1 MKRSLKLFNKIGK
14 KPRSRRDVREY
25 DEEFEEDYFEDDYD
39 EEFEEEYG
47 DEDYRDDD
55 EDYRDDDEDYRDD
68 DYPEDD
74 YPDEDYPEDDYP
86 KEDYPEGRSYSR
98 EKHGDFNQELREDDD
113 FDVDTNRQK
122 YEDDEYPDEDDY
134 PEEDNYTEQD
144 EYLEDEVVNDSK
156 VVPFPAK
163 AVAEDEDNYSDRDY
177 FEEES
182 YEAEPEYEDKRY
194 ADESDYRG
202 GVEPDE
208 ADYRGDVDEAADDA
222 DYRDEA
228 DDAEDN
234 VDNRVDVD
242 DAAGA
247 DDYPEEA
254 EADADYRDEAED
266 SDADYEDDDYD
277 PEFEEDYG
285 DQVDNRYKNEGD
297 YPDEEDDRYEDEDDY
312 PEDDIDD
319 RYDDERDY
327 RDAEDY
333 DRYEEDYDED
343 YDRYDEDYRDDEDD
357 YYAGA
362 AVAPGK
368 RGGRD
373 GARSSRASKA
383 DKRSGR
389 DRNDRDRRRRGG
401 AGAGAKIIE
410 FVKNTSFAERAAA
423 IVAILLVVGG
433 LITMSFYRDALGR
446 TAEINS
452 FAEVGAGMQFDDVIG
467 STGLLA
473 VADAERARAMT
484 AGIIIEEEEEEEEVA
499 DDAQGV
505 TIKMT
510 LTTIKSDMKVKFI
523 NSETNKLVANVP
535 FEISVVTP
543 DGTKVT
549 YDDHD
554 KDGII
559 YKNNL
564 TAGKYKVTP
573 NALPSEFS
581 NYALELGTQ
590 TLTIKDTVETKVVD
604 VSNEIKKESQVNA
617 AKEDTAV
624 QDVVESAL
632 TDTVEWVDSNQGS
645 TSSGSG
651 NYNYEQINKD
661 TIADPS
667 TSSMIPT
674 GTIRRLSASRGRTE
688 GASTDTS
695 TEGSTV
701 AGAGRTGD
709 DTNPDDAGNDG
720 SGEGGSQDSGG
731 GSSSGDGASTDAS
744 VETPKDMTVSI
755 SSSSLEVGQT
765 ANISVTGPSSFTCTS
780 SDEAVATVSN
790 DGTVT
795 AKGEGSATITVKA
808 DGYNNGSVSVSV
820 KKAEVVLQ
828 DMTLSSTNIN
838 MKVGEKTKLT
848 ATGPSSVTFKSSAD
862 NIAAVGSD
870 GTIEAKAE
878 GKATIT
884 VTADG
889 YKDATAT
896 VNVAKA
902 DEKLI
907 TFTSS
912 PSPFSIAKDAT
923 GKLTV
928 SGIDANA
935 VTFKSSDEKIAT
947 VAKDGTVKGVAE
959 GKATITISAS
969 GYKDAT
975 IEVTVTKNSDN
986 AVDMN
991 ATKVTLVQGRTFKLA
1006 PKDSGKKVTYS
1017 SAKSDIASVGGD
1029 GTITGVGAGSTTITV
1044 KCEGYKDGTVEVTVI
1059 SKTTVLKDKNGNTVY
1074 VKNANGDYVEATYD
1088 DYYKGST
1095 FYLRKEKPGPDV
1107 KQGWWTIDGKTYY
1120 FDKNGNYVTGE
1131 QVIKGAK
1138 YTFGSDGAL
1147 SSSSGTL
1154 GIDVSKWNGN
1164 IDWNKV
1170 KNNGV
1175 NFVII
1180 RCGYRGSSA
1189 GALIEDPKFRA
1200 NIKGAQAAGLRV
1212 GVYFFSQA
1220 VNEVEAVEEAS
1231 MCINLCKGYS
1241 LSFPIYIDVEGSN
1254 GRGDTIS
1261 ASQRTANIKAFCG
1274 TVQSAGYRAGVYS
1287 NKTWFTKNINTASLT
1302 NYKIWLAQ
1310 YAANVSY
1317 TATRYD
1323 MWQYTSKGSVSG
1335 ISGNVDMNI
1344 LYN

>member
-14 KPRSRRDVREY
+14 KPRRRQDVKDY
-25 DEEFEEDYFEDDYD
+25 DEEFEEDYYEDEEYD

-55 EDYRDDDEDYRDD
+55 EDYRD
-68 DYPEDD
+68 
-74 YPDEDYPEDDYP
+74 EDYPEDDYP
-86 KEDYPEGRSYSR
+86 EEDYPEDRSYSR
-98 EKHGDFNQELREDDD
+98 EKHGDFDQELREDDD
-113 FDVDTNRQK
+113 FDVDTNRK
-122 YEDDEYPDEDDY
+122 RYEDEY
-134 PEEDNYTEQD
+134 PEEDKYSEEEEYPEED
-144 EYLEDEVVNDSK
+144 EYPEDVVAEDSN
-156 VVPFPAK
+156 VVPFPVK
-163 AVAEDEDNYSDRDY
+163 AESEPEDDYSDEDY

-182 YEAEPEYEDKRY
+182 YETDSKYEDSSYSEEAKYR
-194 ADESDYRG
+194 DELEDAEDG
-202 GVEPDE
+202 
-208 ADYRGDVDEAADDA
+208 A
-222 DYRDEA
+222 DYRDE
-228 DDAEDN
+228 
-234 VDNRVDVD
+234 V
-242 DAAGA
+242 
-247 DDYPEEA
+247 
-254 EADADYRDEAED
+254 
-266 SDADYEDDDYD
+266 DYEDEDYD

-285 DQVDNRYKNEGD
+285 DQVEGRYKDEDD

-333 DRYEEDYDED
+333 DRYEEEYDED
-343 YDRYDEDYRDDEDD
+343 YGRYDEDYRDDEDD
-357 YYAGA
+357 YYAAA
-362 AVAPGK
+362 AVARGG

-373 GARSSRASKA
+373 SGRSSRASKA
-383 DKRSGR
+383 DKKSGR
-389 DRNDRDRRRRGG
+389 DKKDRDRRRRGG
-401 AGAGAKIIE
+401 SGAGAKIIE

-423 IVAILLVVGG
+423 IVAILLVIGG

-484 AGIIIEEEEEEEEVA
+484 AGIVMEEEEEEEEEVA

-510 LTTIKSDMKVKFI
+510 LTTIKSDMKIKFI

-535 FEISVVTP
+535 FTVDVVTP

-590 TLTIKDTVETKVVD
+590 SLTIKDTVETKVVD

-624 QDVVESAL
+624 QEVVESAL

-688 GASTDTS
+688 GASTDAS

-709 DTNPDDAGNDG
+709 DTNPDDAGNNG
-720 SGEGGSQDSGG
+720 SGEGGSQDSGS
-731 GSSSGDGASTDAS
+731 GSSSGDGVSTDAS

-765 ANISVTGPSSFTCTS
+765 ANISVSGPSSFTCTS

-820 KKAEVVLQ
+820 KKAEVVLK

-848 ATGPSSVTFKSSAD
+848 ATGPSSVTFRSSAD

-975 IEVTVTKNSDN
+975 IEVTVTKNSDKT
-986 AVDMN
+986 VEMN

-1006 PKDSGKKVTYS
+1006 PKDAGKKVTYS

-1029 GTITGVGAGSTTITV
+1029 GTITGVGAGSATITF
-1044 KCEGYKDGTVEVTVI
+1044 KCDGYKDGTVEVTVI

-1095 FYLRKEKPGPDV
+1095 FYLRKEKSGPDV

-1274 TVQSAGYRAGVYS
+1274 TIQSAGYRAGVYS

>member
-25 DEEFEEDYFEDDYD
+25 DEEFEEDYYEDEEYD

-55 EDYRDDDEDYRDD
+55 EDYRDE

-86 KEDYPEGRSYSR
+86 EEDYPEERPYSR
-98 EKHGDFNQELREDDD
+98 EKHGDFDRELREDDD
-113 FDVDTNRQK
+113 FDVDTNRQR
-122 YEDDEYPDEDDY
+122 YEDEYPEDDKYSENDKYSDEEGY
-134 PEEDNYTEQD
+134 PEED
-144 EYLEDEVVNDSK
+144 EYPEDVVAEDSK
-156 VVPFPAK
+156 VVPFPVK
-163 AVAEDEDNYSDRDY
+163 GEPEEDYSDEDY

-182 YEAEPEYEDKRY
+182 YETDSKYEGSSYSEEAKYRDEVDDAED
-194 ADESDYRG
+194 G
-202 GVEPDE
+202 
-208 ADYRGDVDEAADDA
+208 A

-228 DDAEDN
+228 DDAEDDGDYRDE
-234 VDNRVDVD
+234 VDGVD
-242 DAAGA
+242 DAASA
-247 DDYPEEA
+247 DDYPEDVEA
-254 EADADYRDEAED
+254 EADYRDEAGD
-266 SDADYEDDDYD
+266 SDVDYEDEDYD

-285 DQVDNRYKNEGD
+285 DQVDNRYKNEDD

-319 RYDDERDY
+319 RYGDERDY

-333 DRYEEDYDED
+333 DRYEEEYDED

-357 YYAGA
+357 YYAAA
-362 AVAPGK
+362 AVARGE

-373 GARSSRASKA
+373 SGRSSRASKA
-383 DKRSGR
+383 DKKSGR

-484 AGIIIEEEEEEEEVA
+484 AGIVMEEEEEEEEEVA

-510 LTTIKSDMKVKFI
+510 LTTIKSDMKIKFI

-535 FEISVVTP
+535 FTVDVVTP

-590 TLTIKDTVETKVVD
+590 SLTIKDTVETKVVD

-709 DTNPDDAGNDG
+709 ETNPDDAGNNG
-720 SGEGGSQDSGG
+720 SGEGGSQDSGS
-731 GSSSGDGASTDAS
+731 GSSSGDGASTEPP

-820 KKAEVVLQ
+820 KKAEVVLK

-848 ATGPSSVTFKSSAD
+848 ASGPSSVTFKSNAE

-878 GKATIT
+878 GSATIT

-896 VNVAKA
+896 VNVARA

-935 VTFKSSDEKIAT
+935 VTFKTSNDKIAT

-975 IEVTVTKNSDN
+975 IEVTVTNNSNN

-1029 GTITGVGAGSTTITV
+1029 GTITGVGAGSTTITF

-1095 FYLRKEKPGPDV
+1095 FYLRKEKSGPDV

-1274 TVQSAGYRAGVYS
+1274 TIQSAGYRAGVYS

-1310 YAANVSY
+1310 YAANVTY